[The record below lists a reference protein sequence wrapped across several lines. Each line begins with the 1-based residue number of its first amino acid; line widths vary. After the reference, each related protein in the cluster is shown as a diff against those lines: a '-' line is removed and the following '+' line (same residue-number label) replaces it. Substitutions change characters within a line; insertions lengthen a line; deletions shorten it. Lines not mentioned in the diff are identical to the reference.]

1 MNTIHSS
8 SIQIPP
14 RQRKAILKKDL
25 ESLKTSISTKGLFH
39 PVVLR
44 KEDTGHHLV
53 AGERRLQAM
62 NELHRDN
69 KLFSFNGAVVVP
81 GEVPFVLITDLSEV
95 EYLEAELE
103 ENVSRVDLSWQE
115 LNDAMLAI
123 HNLRVR
129 VKGEWT
135 LDNPE
140 GQTLTK
146 TGEEIAERRGLSESS
161 NAMRQRVARAQVI
174 EKHRDDSEVTS
185 AASEKAAYAIA
196 LRKDAAMFYEELN
209 RREQVRA
216 VKESPHE
223 LIKGDLNDYDWP
235 DGKFRLVIADP
246 PYGMGADTFGG
257 AAKLDHHYVDSP
269 EGAIALSKVILERG
283 FTSCLPLAHIY
294 LFCDVDHFLALR
306 EIATSAGWKP
316 WRTPI
321 IWNKGHIAHAPHADK
336 GFRREYEMIL
346 FATKG
351 KLPLTKL
358 ISDVLDFPTTKER
371 EHAAQ
376 KPLALYGHL
385 IRHSVVPGEFILDPC
400 CGSGTIFPAAFTT
413 NTRAVGI
420 ELHDA
425 SYSIAAERLAAATNR
440 KQQSE
445 EFLSNGR
452 DNNSDQE
459 GLGGVDNQGDQAGLE
474 GGV

>member
-1 MNTIHSS
+1 MNNIHSS

-25 ESLKTSISTKGLFH
+25 EALKTSISTKGLFH

-44 KEDTGHHLV
+44 KEDDGHHLV

-62 NELHRDN
+62 NELHHDN
-69 KLFSFNGAVVVP
+69 KLFSFNGAIVIP
-81 GEVPFVLITDLSEV
+81 GEVPFVLITDLSEI

-103 ENVSRVDLSWQE
+103 ENVSRVDLTWQE

-123 HNLRVR
+123 HNLRVHA
-129 VKGEWT
+129 KGEWSPE
-135 LDNPE
+135 NPS

-146 TGEEIAERRGLSESS
+146 TGKEVAERRGIPEAS

-174 EKHRDDSEVTS
+174 DKHRADPEITS
-185 AASEKAAYAIA
+185 AASERMAYAIA
-196 LRKDAAMFYEELN
+196 LRKDASMFYEELN
-209 RREQVRA
+209 RREKARA

-235 DGKFRLVIADP
+235 DGKFRLIIADP
-246 PYGMGADTFGG
+246 PYGMGADSFGG
-257 AAKLDHHYVDSP
+257 AAKLDHHYVDNP
-269 EGAIALSKVILERG
+269 EGALALAETILQRG

-294 LFCDVDHFLALR
+294 LFCDVDHFLTLR

-321 IWNKGHIAHAPHADK
+321 IWDKGHIAHAPHADK
-336 GFRREYEMIL
+336 GFRRSYEMIL

-351 KLPLTKL
+351 KLPLTNL

-385 IRHSVVPGEFILDPC
+385 IRHSVSPGNYVLDPC

-420 ELHDA
+420 EIHEA
-425 SYSIAAERLAAATNR
+425 SYSIAAERLAASTTR
-440 KQQSE
+440 KQQTE
-445 EFLSNGR
+445 EFLEDGR
-452 DNNSDQE
+452 NDKDRDE
-459 GLGGVDNQGDQAGLE
+459 GSAEADSQ
-474 GGV
+474 